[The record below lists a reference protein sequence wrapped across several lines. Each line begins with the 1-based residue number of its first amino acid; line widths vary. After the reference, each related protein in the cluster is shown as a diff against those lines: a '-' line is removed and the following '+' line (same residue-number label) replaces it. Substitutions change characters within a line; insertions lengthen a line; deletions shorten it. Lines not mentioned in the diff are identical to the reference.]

1 VNPAEVREPAE
12 AEEPAEDPVQATAQA
27 RAQARDQ
34 DFAELGGLMLARG
47 TVDRVSVRRGDPEW
61 VATAWADP
69 RTRVLVL
76 DTSGQALVQFG
87 DKAAEL
93 VLVPPSEAPDGLSF
107 LLGVDGDGV
116 TYFGL
121 LERPA
126 EPLEADAPPAADG
139 PSAADGP
146 PAADG
151 PAEKPA
157 RPEQQTTQQQA
168 AWLAQAG
175 PGERRAGLREAAALL
190 GDRDAGLFTHAVA
203 LANWHVSHT
212 HCPRCGALTETFAA
226 GHAQRCPVDGSEHF
240 PRIDPAVIMLV
251 TDRDDRCLLARN
263 RRWPQRR
270 VSILAGFVEPGESAE
285 QAVAREVGEETGIT
299 VSRVRYVG
307 SQPWPMPQSLML
319 GFRAVATGEL
329 SLRVDEEEI
338 AEAQWYGRDELRA
351 ALAAGDVLLPPPVS
365 IAHRLIES
373 WYGEELP
380 GVW

>member
-1 VNPAEVREPAE
+1 VSPAEVHEPAE
-12 AEEPAEDPVQATAQA
+12 TAAPAGAQAPAETAALSEDPAQADAEA
-27 RAQARDQ
+27 RAQAQAQ

-61 VATAWADP
+61 VAAAWADP

-76 DTSGQALVQFG
+76 DTSGQAQVRFG

-93 VLVPPSEAPDGLSF
+93 VLVPTSEAPDGLSF
-107 LLGVDGDGV
+107 LLGVDDDGV

-121 LERPA
+121 LER
-126 EPLEADAPPAADG
+126 
-139 PSAADGP
+139 SAAASERPGP
-146 PAADG
+146 EAA
-151 PAEKPA
+151 PA

-168 AWLAQAG
+168 AWLAKAG
-175 PGERRAGLREAAALL
+175 PGERKAGLREAAALL

-251 TDRDDRCLLARN
+251 TDQDDRCLLARN

-299 VSRVRYVG
+299 VSRVGYVG

-319 GFRAVATGEL
+319 GFRAAASGDL
-329 SLRVDEEEI
+329 RLRVDDEEI
-338 AEAQWYGRDELRA
+338 AEAHWYSRDELRA
-351 ALAAGDVLLPPPVS
+351 ALTEGDILLPPPVS